1 MLNERVTRPFSR
13 LSKTCVIQGTTGLA
27 CCKRDLR
34 ENTVQ
39 SFEQIRSHVSNLHA
53 LRTNDPYL
61 ISFDLTL
68 ADNRQ
73 QGIYLAEMEGEN
85 EQKFLRI
92 STPVGPATGVD
103 ATRCMRFNW
112 EQRTGF
118 LAISD
123 LDGSPYLHLI
133 ENRPYTM
140 LQRDELDR
148 LINELGQ
155 LGDRLEQ
162 AMSSGGDSF

>member
-1 MLNERVTRPFSR
+1 MTR
-13 LSKTCVIQGTTGLA
+13 TE
-27 CCKRDLR
+27 

-39 SFEQIRSHVSNLHA
+39 SFEQIRSHVSNLHT

-68 ADNRQ
+68 ADDRH
-73 QGIYLAEMEGEN
+73 QGIYLAEMEGDDGL
-85 EQKFLRI
+85 KYLRV
-92 STPVGPATGVD
+92 STPIGPATGVN
-103 ATRCMRFNW
+103 ATRCLRFNW

-133 ENRPYTM
+133 ENRPYSV
-140 LQRDELDR
+140 LQGDELDR
-148 LINELGQ
+148 VIKELGH

-162 AMSSGGDSF
+162 AISTGGDSF